1 MLRITNRKIVIIVE
15 HEFIKLFTYKT
26 FSVDFHAT
34 IIDLIIKL
42 LFFFVIN
49 NTLAFI

>member
-26 FSVDFHAT
+26 FVDFHAT
-34 IIDLIIKL
+34 IIDLIIKP
-42 LFFFVIN
+42 LFF
-49 NTLAFI
+49 L